1 MRAGFD
7 TEQDGQARSPV
18 QLPGLDFSFFLS
30 SVFINV
36 VERDAH
42 II

>member
-18 QLPGLDFSFFLS
+18 QLPGLDFSFFF
-30 SVFINV
+30 VQCF
-36 VERDAH
+36 H
-42 II
+42 